1 MPTLIDLR
9 RRIRS
14 VQNSEQI
21 TQAMKTVS
29 TAKFRKAQRTVQEA
43 RPFWHLFP
51 ELMNRLAYWAAS
63 GAHPLL
69 LRRDEKKVEVIVI
82 TSDKGLAG
90 AYNSNLLAAAEAFI
104 QEKEKATG
112 AGLPSPGPATATSL
126 AVPVLETGMGG
137 GRTGI
142 RLVLIGKKAVNFF
155 RKHPHPIDRT
165 FSDRTDRLG
174 REELRDLSEFLMR
187 QYAFQK
193 IDAVYIVT
201 NEFKSILAP
210 RIMTHKVLPLEPDA
224 GKEASAALLPDWEPG
239 ERRLAGFLLP
249 LYVESQIHHAFHESQ
264 AAEQAARMM
273 AMDNATQ
280 NAKELIE
287 DLVLQLNKIRQ
298 AGITKELLEIMT
310 AVEALSEK
318 A

>member
-9 RRIRS
+9 RRIQS
-14 VQNSEQI
+14 VRNSQQI

-51 ELMNRLAYWAAS
+51 ELMARLAYWASA

-69 LRRDEKKVEVIVI
+69 LRRDEKKVEVVVV
-82 TSDKGLAG
+82 TADKGLAG
-90 AYNSNLLAAAEAFI
+90 AYNSNLLAAADAFI
-104 QEKEKATG
+104 AKKA
-112 AGLPSPGPATATSL
+112 ATAE
-126 AVPVLETGMGG
+126 V
-137 GRTGI
+137 
-142 RLVLIGKKAVNFF
+142 RLGLIGKKAVAHL
-155 RKHPHPIDRT
+155 RKGPYPVDRA
-165 FSDRTDRLG
+165 FGDRTDRLTREDLRG
-174 REELRDLSEFLMR
+174 FAEELMR
-187 QYAFQK
+187 GFTFQK

-210 RIMTHKVLPLEPDA
+210 RIMTHKVLPIEPQP
-224 GKEASAALLPDWEPG
+224 GPEASATWLPDWEPG
-239 ERRLAGFLLP
+239 DARLAAFILP
-249 LYVESQIHHAFHESQ
+249 LFVESQIHHAFHESQ

-273 AMDNATQ
+273 AMDNATK
-280 NAKELIE
+280 NAEELIG

-310 AVEALSEK
+310 AVEALK
-318 A
+318 QKD

>member
-14 VQNSEQI
+14 VQNSAQI

-51 ELMNRLAYWAAS
+51 ELMNRLACWAAAGS
-63 GAHPLL
+63 HPLL
-69 LRRDEKKVEVIVI
+69 LRRDEKKVEVIVV

-104 QEKEKATG
+104 REKEMTAG
-112 AGLPSPGPATATSL
+112 AGLPSPGPGK
-126 AVPVLETGMGG
+126 TGV
-137 GRTGI
+137 

-155 RKHPHPIDRT
+155 RKHPHPIDRA
-165 FSDRTDRLG
+165 FGDRTDRLG
-174 REELRDLSEFLMR
+174 RAELRDLSEFLMR
-187 QYAFQK
+187 QYTFQK
-193 IDAVYIVT
+193 IDALYIVT

-224 GKEASAALLPDWEPG
+224 GKEASAALVPDWEP
-239 ERRLAGFLLP
+239 EDRRLAGFLLP

-273 AMDNATQ
+273 AMDNATK
-280 NAKELIE
+280 NAEELID

-310 AVEALSEK
+310 AVEALSQK

>member
-51 ELMNRLAYWAAS
+51 ELMNRLAYWAAAGS
-63 GAHPLL
+63 HPLL
-69 LRRDEKKVEVIVI
+69 RRRDEKKVEVIVI

-104 QEKEKATG
+104 REKEKT
-112 AGLPSPGPATATSL
+112 AG
-126 AVPVLETGMGG
+126 V
-137 GRTGI
+137 

-165 FSDRTDRLG
+165 FADRTDRLG

-193 IDAVYIVT
+193 IDAVTIVT

-210 RIMTHKVLPLEPDA
+210 RIMIHKVLPLEPDA
-224 GKEASAALLPDWEPG
+224 GKEASAALPPDWEPG
-239 ERRLAGFLLP
+239 ERRLADFLLP

-280 NAKELIE
+280 NARELID

-298 AGITKELLEIMT
+298 AGITKELLEIIT
-310 AVEALSEK
+310 AVEALRQK
-318 A
+318 D

>member
-51 ELMNRLAYWAAS
+51 ELMSRLAYWAAA

-69 LRRDEKKVEVIVI
+69 LRRDEKKIEVIVI

-90 AYNSNLLAAAEAFI
+90 AYNSNLLAAADAFI
-104 QEKEKATG
+104 AEKEK
-112 AGLPSPGPATATSL
+112 TAE
-126 AVPVLETGMGG
+126 V
-137 GRTGI
+137 
-142 RLVLIGKKAVNFF
+142 RLVLLGKKAANYF
-155 RKHPHPIDRT
+155 RRHPHPIDRT
-165 FSDRTDRLG
+165 FGDRTDRLG
-174 REELRDLSEFLMR
+174 REELRELAEFLMR
-187 QYAFQK
+187 EYTFQK

-210 RIMTHKVLPLEPDA
+210 RIMTHQVLPLAPDA
-224 GKEASAALLPDWEPG
+224 GKEASAALPPDWEPG
-239 ERRLAGFLLP
+239 ERRLAAFLLP

-273 AMDNATQ
+273 AMDNATK
-280 NAKELIE
+280 NAKELID

-310 AVEALSEK
+310 AVEALSQK
-318 A
+318 G

>member
-9 RRIRS
+9 RRIHS
-14 VQNSEQI
+14 VQNSRQI

-51 ELMNRLAYWAAS
+51 ELMNRLAYWAAAGS
-63 GAHPLL
+63 NPLL
-69 LRRDEKKVEVIVI
+69 LRRDEKKAEVIVV

-90 AYNSNLLAAAEAFI
+90 AYNSNLLTAADAVIA
-104 QEKEKATG
+104 EKEK
-112 AGLPSPGPATATSL
+112 TAE
-126 AVPVLETGMGG
+126 V
-137 GRTGI
+137 
-142 RLVLIGKKAVNFF
+142 RLVLIGKKAVDHF
-155 RKHPHPIDRT
+155 RKAPWAADRK
-165 FSDRTDRLG
+165 FGGRTDKLG
-174 REELRDLSEFLMR
+174 REEIRDLAEFLMR

-193 IDAVYIVT
+193 IDGVYIVS

-210 RIMTHKVLPLEPDA
+210 RIMIHKVLPIEPAA
-224 GKEASAALLPDWEPG
+224 GPEESATWLPDWEPG
-239 ERRLAGFLLP
+239 AARLAAFILP

-273 AMDNATQ
+273 AMDNATK
-280 NAKELIE
+280 NAEELID

-310 AVEALSEK
+310 AVEALKENN
-318 A
+318 

>member
-51 ELMNRLAYWAAS
+51 ELMNRLAYWAAAGS
-63 GAHPLL
+63 HPLL
-69 LRRDEKKVEVIVI
+69 LRRDEKKVEVLVV

-90 AYNSNLLAAAEAFI
+90 AYNSNLLAAADAFI
-104 QEKEKATG
+104 VDKKR
-112 AGLPSPGPATATSL
+112 TAE
-126 AVPVLETGMGG
+126 V
-137 GRTGI
+137 
-142 RLVLIGKKAVNFF
+142 RLVLIGKKAVNHF
-155 RKHPHPIDRT
+155 RKGAYAVDRK
-165 FSDRTDRLG
+165 FGDRTDKLG
-174 REELRDLSEFLMR
+174 RGELRELAEFLMR
-187 QYAFQK
+187 QYTFQK

-210 RIMTHKVLPLEPDA
+210 RIMIHRVLPLEPA
-224 GKEASAALLPDWEPG
+224 PGAEASAALAPDWEPG

-273 AMDNATQ
+273 AMDNATK

-310 AVEALSEK
+310 AVEALSQK
-318 A
+318 G

>member
-63 GAHPLL
+63 GSHPLL
-69 LRRDEKKVEVIVI
+69 LRRDEKRIEVIVV

-90 AYNSNLLAAAEAFI
+90 AYNSNLLAAAAAFVR
-104 QEKEKATG
+104 EKEKT
-112 AGLPSPGPATATSL
+112 AG
-126 AVPVLETGMGG
+126 V
-137 GRTGI
+137 

-155 RKHPHPIDRT
+155 RKHPHPIDRA
-165 FSDRTDRLG
+165 FGDRTDRLG

-224 GKEASAALLPDWEPG
+224 GKEASAALGPDWEPG
-239 ERRLAGFLLP
+239 ERRLAAFLLP

-273 AMDNATQ
+273 AMDNATK
-280 NAKELIE
+280 NAEELID

-310 AVEALSEK
+310 AVEALSQK